1 MGITDTEVYWYYA
14 FTCLTA
20 PIAGVIVGGII
31 FSSIGGYN
39 SPKAFGLCCLLGF
52 FACIVSLPIPFLN
65 EKMLVYLF
73 LWFVFFFGASILPTM
88 TGIMLNSV
96 EVERR
101 TTANSLATLSYNLF
115 GYLPSPFIY
124 GLFSDI
130 IKGNPAKSHRVA
142 LGVILF
148 YSIAAVTFMFSGL
161 IYKLKSK
168 KNRGKKQSL
177 TKRLIKKS

>member
-1 MGITDTEVYWYYA
+1 MALNIPDTEVYWYYA

-20 PIAGVIVGGII
+20 PIAGVIIGGII
-31 FSSIGGYN
+31 FGSIGGYN

-52 FACIVSLPIPFLN
+52 FACLSSLPIPFLT
-65 EKMLVYLF
+65 EKMFVYIF

-124 GLFSDI
+124 GFFSDI
-130 IKGNPAKSHRVA
+130 VKGDEETSHRVA
-142 LGVILF
+142 LGVIL
-148 YSIAAVTFMFSGL
+148 YWSIAAVIFIFSAV
-161 IYKLKSK
+161 ICKMK
-168 KNRGKKQSL
+168 KRGKKQSL
-177 TKRLIKKS
+177 TKRLIKNK